1 MMENVETLEKMLDQI
16 VKKKINYGYV
26 VEIGY
31 HSFEFTNAFEA
42 SKFMSEAVRGLLR
55 TDDYKVS
62 SMGYIGDIVM
72 KPIVIEEEE
81 DEEPGAGEE
90 ISDDV

>member
-1 MMENVETLEKMLDQI
+1 MLDQR
-16 VKKKINYGYV
+16 VKKEINYGYV

-31 HSFEFTNAFEA
+31 HSFKFPNAFVA
-42 SKFMSEAVRGLLR
+42 SRFMSEAVRGLLR

-72 KPIVIEEEE
+72 KPIVDPEDEE
-81 DEEPGAGEE
+81 DEDEDE
-90 ISDDV
+90 IDLDLY

>member
-1 MMENVETLEKMLDQI
+1 MLDQK
-16 VKKKINYGYV
+16 VKKEINYGYV

-31 HSFEFTNAFEA
+31 HSFEFPNAFTA
-42 SKFMSEAVRGLLR
+42 SRFMSEAVRGLLR

-72 KPIVIEEEE
+72 KPIVIEDEE
-81 DEEPGAGEE
+81 DEEVEE
-90 ISDDV
+90 DKED

>member
-1 MMENVETLEKMLDQI
+1 MRLEALEEEIQDQRA
-16 VKKKINYGYV
+16 KIKLNYGYV

-31 HSFEFTNAFEA
+31 HSFEFPNAFTA
-42 SKFMSEAVRGLLR
+42 SRFMSEAVRGLLR

-72 KPIVIEEEE
+72 KPIVIEDEDVEDVEDVEE
-81 DEEPGAGEE
+81 D
-90 ISDDV
+90 

>member
-1 MMENVETLEKMLDQI
+1 MEQK
-16 VKKKINYGYV
+16 VKKEIKYGYV

-31 HSFEFTNAFEA
+31 HTFQFNNAFAA
-42 SKFMSEAVRGLLR
+42 SRFMSEAVRGLLR

-72 KPIVIEEEE
+72 KPIMFEDEEE
-81 DEEPGAGEE
+81 DVVRDDDLEDEE
-90 ISDDV
+90 D

>member
-1 MMENVETLEKMLDQI
+1 MRLEALEEEMLDQRA
-16 VKKKINYGYV
+16 KKEINYGYV

-31 HSFEFTNAFEA
+31 HSFNFPNAFVA
-42 SKFMSEAVRGLLR
+42 SRFMEEAVRGLLR

-72 KPIVIEEEE
+72 KPIVIEDEE
-81 DEEPGAGEE
+81 DEEVEE
-90 ISDDV
+90 DKED

>member
-1 MMENVETLEKMLDQI
+1 MRLEALEEEMQDQR
-16 VKKKINYGYV
+16 VKKEINYGYV

-31 HSFEFTNAFEA
+31 HSFNFPNAFVA
-42 SKFMSEAVRGLLR
+42 SRFMSEAVRGLLR

-72 KPIVIEEEE
+72 KPIIIEDEEDDKDVVDEEE
-81 DEEPGAGEE
+81 D
-90 ISDDV
+90 

>member
-1 MMENVETLEKMLDQI
+1 MLDQK

-31 HSFEFTNAFEA
+31 HSFEFSNAFVA

-72 KPIVIEEEE
+72 KPIVIEDEDVEDVEDVEE
-81 DEEPGAGEE
+81 D
-90 ISDDV
+90 

>member
-1 MMENVETLEKMLDQI
+1 MRQEALEEEMQDQR
-16 VKKKINYGYV
+16 VKKEINYGYV

-31 HSFEFTNAFEA
+31 HSFNFQNAFVA
-42 SKFMSEAVRGLLR
+42 SRFMSEAVRGLLR

-72 KPIVIEEEE
+72 KPIVIEDEE
-81 DEEPGAGEE
+81 DEEVEDKE
-90 ISDDV
+90 D

>member
-1 MMENVETLEKMLDQI
+1 MKENVEEMEKMLDQI

-31 HSFEFTNAFEA
+31 HSFEFPNAFAA
-42 SKFMSEAVRGLLR
+42 SKFMSEAVIGLLR

-72 KPIVIEEEE
+72 KPIVIEDEDVEDVEDVEE
-81 DEEPGAGEE
+81 D
-90 ISDDV
+90 

>member
-1 MMENVETLEKMLDQI
+1 MEQK
-16 VKKKINYGYV
+16 VKKEIKYGYV

-31 HSFEFTNAFEA
+31 HTFQFNNAFAA
-42 SKFMSEAVRGLLR
+42 SRFMSEAVRGLLR

-72 KPIVIEEEE
+72 KPIMFEDEEEEE
-81 DEEPGAGEE
+81 DGESGAGEE

>member
-1 MMENVETLEKMLDQI
+1 MKENVEELEKMLDQI

-31 HSFEFTNAFEA
+31 HSFEFPNAFVA

-72 KPIVIEEEE
+72 KPIVIEDEDKDVEDVEEE
-81 DEEPGAGEE
+81 
-90 ISDDV
+90 